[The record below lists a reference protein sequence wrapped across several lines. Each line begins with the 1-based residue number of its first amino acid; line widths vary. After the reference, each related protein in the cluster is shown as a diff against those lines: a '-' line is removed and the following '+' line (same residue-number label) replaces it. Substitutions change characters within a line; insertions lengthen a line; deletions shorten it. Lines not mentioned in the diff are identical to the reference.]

1 MDRFF
6 GLTEKGTTIKREA
19 IAGLTTFLAMA
30 YILGVNPM
38 ILGDA
43 GMDVNAVFV
52 ATALS
57 AMIGSLIMGLVAN
70 YPIAVAPGMGLNAF
84 FAYTVVLGMG
94 LSWQAALFAVFVSS
108 IIFLLITAF
117 KIREIII
124 NAIPAELKHAAGAG
138 IGLFIAFIGL
148 KNAEIIV
155 ADPATFVA
163 LGDLTSGPVLLAVFG
178 VVLTAIFVVM
188 GLKAGVFYGLAIT
201 AVVGIIFG
209 LVGRP
214 EGIVASVPS
223 LSPTLFA
230 AFDISSSEI
239 FSAQMGIAILT
250 FLFVTFFDTAGTLFA
265 VANQAGFVKDN
276 KLPRAGKALFSDASG
291 GTIGALLGTSTT
303 TAYVESTS
311 GVAVGG
317 RTGLTAVVTGILFLI
332 ALFFSPLLAV
342 VTGHVTAAALIIVGV
357 MMASSLR
364 FIDWTRMEVA
374 IPAFVT
380 FVAMPLTYSIANGI
394 ALGFILYPITMVV
407 SGNAKKMH
415 PIMYFLFVVF
425 VLYFAFLSH

>member
-6 GLTEKGTTIKREA
+6 GLTEKGTTIKREVV
-19 IAGLTTFLAMA
+19 AGLTTFLAMA
-30 YILGVNPM
+30 YILGVNPL

-43 GMDVNAVFV
+43 GMDVSAVFV

-94 LSWQAALFAVFVSS
+94 LSWQAALFAVFISS

-148 KNAEIIV
+148 KNAEIVV
-155 ADPATFVA
+155 ADPSTFVA

-178 VVLTAIFVVM
+178 VVITAIFVVM
-188 GLKAGVFYGLAIT
+188 GVKAGVFYGLAIT
-201 AVVGIIFG
+201 AIVGIIFG

-214 EGIVASVPS
+214 EGVVAAVPS

-230 AFDISSSEI
+230 AFDISSAEI
-239 FSAQMGIAILT
+239 FSSQMAIAILT

-317 RTGLTAVVTGILFLI
+317 RTGLTAVVTGLLFLV
-332 ALFFSPLLAV
+332 ALFFSPLLTV

>member
-30 YILGVNPM
+30 YILGVNPL

-43 GMDVNAVFV
+43 GMDVSAVFV

-94 LSWQAALFAVFVSS
+94 LSWQAALFAVFISS

-163 LGDLTSGPVLLAVFG
+163 LGDLTNGPVLLAVFG
-178 VVLTAIFVVM
+178 VVITAIFVVM

-201 AVVGIIFG
+201 AIVGIIFG

-214 EGIVASVPS
+214 DGVVAAVPS

-230 AFDISSSEI
+230 AFDITSAEI

-276 KLPRAGKALFSDASG
+276 KLPRAGRALFSDASG

-317 RTGLTAVVTGILFLI
+317 RTGLTAVVTGLLFLV
-332 ALFFSPLLAV
+332 ALFFSPLLVV

-364 FIDWTRMEVA
+364 FIDWTRMEIA

-394 ALGFILYPITMVV
+394 ALGFILYPITMLV

-415 PIMYFLFVVF
+415 PIMYVLFVVF

>member
-6 GLTEKGTTIKREA
+6 GLTEKGTTIKREV

-30 YILGVNPM
+30 YILGVNPL

-43 GMDVNAVFV
+43 GMDMNAVFV

-57 AMIGSLIMGLVAN
+57 AMIGSIIMGLVAN
-70 YPIAVAPGMGLNAF
+70 YPIGLAPGMGINAF

-94 LSWQAALFAVFVSS
+94 LSWQAALFAVFISS

-148 KNAEIIV
+148 KNAEIVV
-155 ADPATFVA
+155 ANPSTFVA

-178 VVLTAIFVVM
+178 VIITSIFVVV
-188 GLKAGVFYGLAIT
+188 GLKAGVFYGLGIT
-201 AVVGIIFG
+201 AIVGIIFG

-214 EGIVASVPS
+214 EAIVAPVPS

-239 FSAQMGIAILT
+239 FSTQMLVAILT

-265 VANQAGFVKDN
+265 VASQAGFVKDN
-276 KLPRAGKALFSDASG
+276 KLPRAGRALFSDAAG
-291 GTIGALLGTSTT
+291 GTIGSLLGTSTT

-311 GVAVGG
+311 GVVVGG
-317 RTGLTAVVTGILFLI
+317 RTGLTAIVTGLLFLV
-332 ALFFSPLLAV
+332 ALFFSPLLTV
-342 VTGHVTAAALIIVGV
+342 VTGQVTAAALIIVGV
-357 MMASSLR
+357 MMTSSLR
-364 FIDWTRMEVA
+364 LIDWTRMEIA
-374 IPAFVT
+374 IPAFIT
-380 FVAMPLTYSIANGI
+380 FLTMPLTYSIANGI

-407 SGNAKKMH
+407 SGKGKTVH

>member
-30 YILGVNPM
+30 YILGVNPL

-43 GMDVNAVFV
+43 GMDVSAVFV

-94 LSWQAALFAVFVSS
+94 LSWQAALFAVFISS

-163 LGDLTSGPVLLAVFG
+163 LGDLTNGPVLLAVFG

-201 AVVGIIFG
+201 AIVGIIFG

-214 EGIVASVPS
+214 DGVVAAVPS

-239 FSAQMGIAILT
+239 FSAQMAIAILT

-276 KLPRAGKALFSDASG
+276 KLPRAGRALFSDASG

-317 RTGLTAVVTGILFLI
+317 RTGLTAVVTALLFLV
-332 ALFFSPLLAV
+332 ALFFSPLLVV

-364 FIDWTRMEVA
+364 FIDWTRMEIA

-394 ALGFILYPITMVV
+394 ALGFILYPITMLV
-407 SGNAKKMH
+407 SGNAKKIH

>member
-6 GLTEKGTTIKREA
+6 GLTEKGTTIKREV

-30 YILGVNPM
+30 YILGVNPL

-43 GMDVNAVFV
+43 GMDMNAVFV

-57 AMIGSLIMGLVAN
+57 AMIGSIIMGLVAN
-70 YPIAVAPGMGLNAF
+70 YPIGLAPGMGINAF

-94 LSWQAALFAVFVSS
+94 LSWQAALFAVFISS

-148 KNAEIIV
+148 KNAEIVV
-155 ADPATFVA
+155 ANPSTFVA

-178 VVLTAIFVVM
+178 VIITSIFVVI
-188 GLKAGVFYGLAIT
+188 GLKAGVFYGLGIT
-201 AVVGIIFG
+201 AIVGIIFG

-214 EGIVASVPS
+214 EAIVAPVPS

-239 FSAQMGIAILT
+239 FSTQMLVAILT

-265 VANQAGFVKDN
+265 VASQAGFVKDN
-276 KLPRAGKALFSDASG
+276 KLPRAGRALFSDAAG
-291 GTIGALLGTSTT
+291 GTIGSLLGTSTT

-311 GVAVGG
+311 GVVVGG
-317 RTGLTAVVTGILFLI
+317 RTGLTAIVTGLLFLV
-332 ALFFSPLLAV
+332 ALFFSPLLTV
-342 VTGHVTAAALIIVGV
+342 VTGQVTAAALIIVGV
-357 MMASSLR
+357 MMTSSLR
-364 FIDWTRMEVA
+364 LIDWTRMEIA
-374 IPAFVT
+374 IPAFIT
-380 FVAMPLTYSIANGI
+380 FLTMPLTYSIANGI

-407 SGNAKKMH
+407 SGKGKTVH

>member
-6 GLTEKGTTIKREA
+6 GLTEQGTNVKREA

-30 YILGVNPM
+30 YILAVNPM

-43 GMDVNAVFV
+43 GMDQTAVFV
-52 ATALS
+52 ATALA
-57 AMIGSLIMGLVAN
+57 AMIGSIIMGLVAN
-70 YPIAVAPGMGLNAF
+70 YPIAQAPGMGLNAF

-94 LSWQAALFAVFVSS
+94 MSWQAALFAVFVSS
-108 IIFLLITAF
+108 LIFLLITVF

-124 NAIPAELKHAAGAG
+124 NAIPAELKHAAAAG

-148 KNAEIIV
+148 KNAGIIV
-155 ADPATFVA
+155 ADEATFVA

-178 VVLTAIFVVM
+178 VVITAIFVVR
-188 GLKAGVFYGLAIT
+188 GFKAGVFYGLALT
-201 AVVGIIFG
+201 AIVGIITG
-209 LVGRP
+209 VVARP
-214 EGIVASVPS
+214 EGIVASAPS
-223 LSPTLFA
+223 LAPTFLA
-230 AFDISSSEI
+230 AFDVSTAEI
-239 FSAQMGIAILT
+239 FSASMAVAILT

-291 GTIGALLGTSTT
+291 GVVGSLLGTSTT
-303 TAYVESTS
+303 TSYIESSS

-317 RTGLTAVVTGILFLI
+317 KTGLTAVFTGLLFLVAI
-332 ALFFSPLLAV
+332 FFSPLLAV
-342 VTGHVTAAALIIVGV
+342 ITGQVTAAALIIVGV
-357 MMASSLR
+357 MMATSLR
-364 FIDWTRMEVA
+364 FIDWTRMEIA
-374 IPAFVT
+374 IPTFVT
-380 FVAMPLTYSIANGI
+380 FIAMPLTYSIANGI

-407 SGNAKKMH
+407 SGNAKKVH
-415 PIMYFLFVVF
+415 PIMYILFVIF